1 MSLLIR
7 EARPSDQEAIWSILE
22 PILRAGETYALP
34 MEWTEEQAISYWFTP
49 GNAVFV
55 AVRDDEGVGT
65 YYLHANQR
73 GGGAHVANCGY
84 ATALRAQGQGV
95 ASVMCEHSLQIASSL
110 GFLAM
115 QFNFVISTNRRAVD
129 LWRRFGFEI
138 VGTIPKAFDHP
149 RFGLVDAFVMHRF
162 L

>member
-1 MSLLIR
+1 MNFLIR
-7 EARPSDQEAIWSILE
+7 EALPSDHDAIWSILK

-34 MEWTEEQAISYWFTP
+34 REWKREQAISYWFKP
-49 GNAVFV
+49 GNTVFV
-55 AVRDDEGVGT
+55 AVQADEVAGT
-65 YYLHANQR
+65 YYLHANQE

-84 ATALRAQGQGV
+84 ATASQAQGQGV
-95 ASVMCEHSLQIASSL
+95 ASVMCEHSLKAASSL

-115 QFNFVISTNRRAVD
+115 QFNLVISTNERAVN

-138 VGTIPKAFDHP
+138 VGTIPSAFNHP
-149 RFGLVDAFVMHRF
+149 RLALVDAFVMHRF

>member
-7 EARPSDQEAIWSILE
+7 EALPSDQDAIWSILE

-34 MEWTEEQAISYWFTP
+34 MDWAEEQAISYWFRP
-49 GNAVFV
+49 GNTVFV
-55 AVRDDEGVGT
+55 AVRADEVLGT
-65 YYLHANQR
+65 YFLHANQQ

-84 ATALRAQGQGV
+84 ATAFRAQGQGV
-95 ASVMCEHSLQIASSL
+95 ASAMCEHSLQLASSL

-115 QFNFVISTNRRAVD
+115 QFNFVISANRRAVD

-138 VGTIPKAFDHP
+138 VGTVPNAFNHP
-149 RFGLVDAFVMHRF
+149 RFALVDAFVMHRF

>member
-7 EARPSDQEAIWSILE
+7 EALPSDQGAIWSILE

-34 MEWTEEQAISYWFTP
+34 MDWTQEQAISFWFRS
-49 GNAVFV
+49 GNTVFV
-55 AVRDDEGVGT
+55 AVRGDEVLGT
-65 YYLHANQR
+65 YFLHANQQ

-84 ATALRAQGQGV
+84 ATAFRAQGQG
-95 ASVMCEHSLQIASSL
+95 ASSL

-162 L
+162 V